1 MRRVLVIGPSVDSK
15 ASGGV
20 ATHMRNLKGLDSFKR
35 ATFYNPGGF
44 DKSHGGIRSLV
55 GFLKLPTLFLKHDL
69 IMVNSSLHTFSIVKL
84 ALIMLV
90 NVIGSRRFFVFFH
103 GGSYD
108 NLAWFSAIL
117 FRVISFL
124 SASKV
129 EKFYFLSKT
138 QSEQM
143 RLILPASKCDYYRNY
158 SADKQFVQSSADS
171 EFITFLFVGRIVEA
185 KGVFDL
191 LDAFISLN
199 NKVSAKIKLCYAG
212 DGPDLDELKL
222 KSVGFDNISF
232 LGHVSG
238 VALDSA
244 YRTASVVC
252 LPSRHPEG
260 FPYVLIESMRY
271 GKPLLASKQGVLP
284 DYVLNGVNG
293 YIVESTSADHILKG
307 MVAIL
312 DILEKDPIAIEG
324 YCHYIFEENF
334 SVNKAEQFYGSIL
347 E

>member
-20 ATHMRNLKGLDSFKR
+20 ATHVRNLKNLDSFKS
-35 ATFYNPGGF
+35 ATFYNPGGV
-44 DKSHGGIRSLV
+44 DKSHGGFRSLV
-55 GFLKLPTLFLKHDL
+55 GFLKLPILFLKHDL
-69 IMVNSSLHTFSIVKL
+69 IIVNSSLHTFSMVKL
-84 ALIMLV
+84 ALMMLL
-90 NVIGSRRFFVFFH
+90 NVIGSRRFLVFFH
-103 GGSYD
+103 GGRYAD
-108 NLAWFSAIL
+108 LARFSAML
-117 FRVISFL
+117 FRVVAFL

-143 RLILPASKCDYYRNY
+143 RLILPASKCDNYGNY
-158 SADKQFVQSSADS
+158 SADQHFVQSDTNS
-171 EFITFLFVGRIVEA
+171 EILTFLFVGRIVEA

-191 LDAFISLN
+191 LDAFIGLN
-199 NKVSAKIKLCYAG
+199 KKVSAKVKLCYAG
-212 DGPDLDELKL
+212 DGPDLDALKSR
-222 KSVGFDNISF
+222 SVGFDNISF

-238 VALDSA
+238 AALDSA
-244 YRTASVVC
+244 YRSASVVC

-271 GKPLLASKQGVLP
+271 GKPLLASTQGVLP
-284 DYVLNGVNG
+284 DYVQNGVNG
-293 YIVESTSADHILKG
+293 YIIESTSADHILEG

-312 DILEKDPIAIEG
+312 DILEKDPIAIES
-324 YCHYIFEENF
+324 YCHHVFEESF
-334 SVNKAEQFYGSIL
+334 SANKAEQFYGSLL